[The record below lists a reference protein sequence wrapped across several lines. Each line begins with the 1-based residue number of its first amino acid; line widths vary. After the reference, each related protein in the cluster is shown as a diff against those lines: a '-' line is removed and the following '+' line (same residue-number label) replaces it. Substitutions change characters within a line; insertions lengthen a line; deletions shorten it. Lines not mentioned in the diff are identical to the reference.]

1 MRGLG
6 IADFLEREAGHIVV
20 SFALI
25 GVGAGLWFLK
35 VPKGE
40 DLIPFATGVLARS
53 MIGSKSKQD
62 EVK

>member
-6 IADFLEREAGHIVV
+6 IANFIEREAGHIVV

-25 GVGAGLWFLK
+25 GVGATLWWFK

-53 MIGSKSKQD
+53 MIGTKPKQED
-62 EVK
+62 GK